1 MRSILAAA
9 LLAWSLPIAAGEPV
23 ASDFLIEEA
32 FQQPNV
38 IKYAFGYARTRD
50 GGSIGRFAQEWTSAG
65 TKHQISY
72 AIESSRQIAV
82 NYRYLAA
89 SGPRLAVTPRV
100 TVAQSREFQVNVPVS
115 YLASDR
121 VAVHW
126 NMGTCL
132 ARGSRAQFAAGQSVV
147 VSAGADYVLEALWTN
162 EERIV
167 NPGIRRSFDVA
178 DGLKIVPA
186 VTMPMTRG
194 SRSVLLSVGI
204 EYAGASTRSRASGR
218 E

>member
-1 MRSILAAA
+1 MRSIVAA
-9 LLAWSLPIAAGEPV
+9 LLLACSLPVVAAEPA

-38 IKYAFGYARTRD
+38 IKYAFGYARSRD
-50 GGSIGRFAQEWTSAG
+50 GNYIGRFAQEWTSAG

-72 AIESSRQIAV
+72 AVESSREIAV

-100 TVAQSREFQVNVPVS
+100 TVAQSREFQLNVPVS

-126 NMGTCL
+126 NVGTCIT
-132 ARGSRAQFAAGQSVV
+132 RGSRAQFAAGQSVV
-147 VSAGADYVLEALWTN
+147 VSAGVDYVLEALWTN

-178 DGLKIVPA
+178 RGVKVVPA
-186 VTMPMTRG
+186 VTMPTSRG
-194 SRSVLLSVGI
+194 SRSVLVSISI
-204 EYAGASTRSRASGR
+204 ERTPRGGG
-218 E
+218 